1 MEKLQGEFE
10 EARRRSSVLSMVK
23 DTLAAREFQSYVA
36 NVVLSEIVERANRL
50 LDFLSDGRF
59 SLSIDESGFVVRDG
73 NVKRDANGLSGGEK
87 TLVSIALAMSIA
99 EEATGEMEAF
109 FIDEGFSSLDSDNK
123 SKVADALKKLERLN
137 KVIGFVTH
145 EPEFA
150 DYFER
155 KLIVEKGGKL
165 RWT

>member
-1 MEKLQGEFE
+1 MRDLG
-10 EARRRSSVLSMVK
+10 
-23 DTLAAREFQSYVA
+23 
-36 NVVLSEIVERANRL
+36 
-50 LDFLSDGRF
+50 
-59 SLSIDESGFVVRDG
+59 VR
-73 NVKRDANGLSGGEK
+73 RDAGGLSGGEK

-99 EEATGEMEAF
+99 EEAAGEMEAF

-123 SKVADALKKLERLN
+123 SKIADALKRLERLN

-155 KLIVEKGGKL
+155 KLLVEKGGRL
-165 RWT
+165 RWI